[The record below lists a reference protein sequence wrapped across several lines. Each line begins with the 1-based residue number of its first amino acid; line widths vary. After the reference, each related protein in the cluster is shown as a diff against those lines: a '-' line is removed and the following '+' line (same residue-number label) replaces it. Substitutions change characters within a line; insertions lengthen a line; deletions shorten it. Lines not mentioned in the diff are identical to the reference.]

1 MKDNINYEAPEDWGV
16 SSETEWVS
24 HSELTDNGA
33 PALEGQDVVGFVE
46 FAQIKLAPGKP
57 ENAMAWRSED
67 GKPVAL
73 NPSTKRWQ
81 YVRTQ
86 AKPAQR
92 QQQKTQAPIKEDR
105 GSQPSPELEKAADK
119 ILAEILSEDTQ
130 NQVKELEKRKQ
141 PKLDPKQEQRE
152 GNKQAYMKEMVGL
165 LIEASTQTKGAGR
178 NTLSREDLETYQSV
192 LNGNRPTIPNREVS
206 EEDVDEV
213 IGMLKDSVG
222 KGKPWTQF
230 INRIKKKGDPPGG
243 MANIARARSVIKFY
257 MQTGGVSA
265 ITGKVIPFS
274 DTQLDHRVSLDNGG
288 VDGPDNWE
296 YVEARFNQF
305 KGALTDDAVREEIKK
320 KLSAT
325 PDQDKRDALKREL
338 QNVARFSYTDYFK
351 SNGFGS
357 ISIEDVKEAS
367 GTGGQQM
374 LKAMADAAGISTYPP
389 RKERSTGRGG
399 GGGFIGYPALKQKLL
414 ENISLQSRDQI
425 KAIDQKLT
433 DISSDLSKREG
444 EIKEIS
450 SKINKEAREA
460 RKKAKAN
467 MTEADYLE
475 LIKLSRNPE
484 YADSMVYYR
493 GKVLGRCP
501 AGTTKSGKTCVPAQ
515 KDMKG
520 TKYDKNLLGG
530 LSKKQ
535 VARLSKAKNVEQIM
549 EAHKEK
555 EEKDTKND

>member
-141 PKLDPKQEQRE
+141 PKLSDKQEQRE
-152 GNKQAYMKEMVGL
+152 STKNEYLKEMVGL
-165 LIEASTQTKGAGR
+165 LIQASSQTKGAGR
-178 NTLSREDLETYQSV
+178 NTLSREDLEAYQSV
-192 LNGNRPTIPNREVS
+192 LNGNKPTIPNKQIEDS
-206 EEDVDEV
+206 DVDEV
-213 IGMLKDSVG
+213 IGMLKDTVG
-222 KGKPWTQF
+222 RGKPWTQF
-230 INRIKKKGDPPGG
+230 INRMGKKGDPPKG
-243 MANIARARSVIKFY
+243 MANVARARSVIKFY
-257 MQTGGVSA
+257 LQTGGVSA

-288 VDGPDNWE
+288 IDGPDNWE

-305 KGALTDDAVREEIKK
+305 KGSLTDEAVRK
-320 KLSAT
+320 KLQEKLSVT
-325 PDQDKRDALKREL
+325 PDQERRTVLQQEL
-338 QNVARFSYTDYFK
+338 QNITRSSYKGYFTN
-351 SNGFGS
+351 NGFGS
-357 ISIEDVKEAS
+357 TSIEDVMEAK

-374 LKAMADAAGISTYPP
+374 LKAMADAAGLSTYPP

-399 GGGFIGYPALKQKLL
+399 GGGFIGYPALKEKLINELGLQKR
-414 ENISLQSRDQI
+414 EQI
-425 KAIDQKLT
+425 KKIDQQLL
-433 DISSDLSKREG
+433 DIAQDVSRREG
-444 EIKEIS
+444 EIKTLS

-484 YADSMVYYR
+484 YADSMVYYK

-501 AGTTKSGKTCVPAQ
+501 AGTTKMGKTCAPVQ
-515 KDMKG
+515 KDVAP
-520 TKYDKNLLGG
+520 TKYNKNVLGG
-530 LSKKQ
+530 LSKQQ
-535 VARLSKAKNVEQIM
+535 VARLAKAKTTEQII

-555 EEKDTKND
+555 EKEENND

>member
-1 MKDNINYEAPEDWGV
+1 MKENINYEAPGDWGV

-33 PALEGQDVVGFVE
+33 PALEGQDVVGFIE

-86 AKPAQR
+86 TKPAQR
-92 QQQKTQAPIKEDR
+92 PQQKTQAPIKEDKGDR
-105 GSQPSPELEKAADK
+105 PSPELEKAADK

-141 PKLDPKQEQRE
+141 PKLEPKQEQRE
-152 GNKQAYMKEMVGL
+152 GNKKAYMKEMVGL

-178 NTLSREDLETYQSV
+178 NTLSKEDLETYQSV
-192 LNGNRPTIPNREVS
+192 LNGNKPTIPNREVS

-213 IGMLKDSVG
+213 IGMLKDAVG

-243 MANIARARSVIKFY
+243 MANTARARSVIKFY

-288 VDGPDNWE
+288 IDGPDNWE

-325 PDQDKRDALKREL
+325 PDQDKRDTLKREL

-374 LKAMADAAGISTYPP
+374 LKAMADAAGMSTYPP

-399 GGGFIGYPALKQKLL
+399 GGGFIGYPALKQKIL

-433 DISSDLSKREG
+433 NISSDLSKREG
-444 EIKEIS
+444 EIKDIS

-475 LIKLSRNPE
+475 VIKLSRNPE
-484 YADSMVYYR
+484 YSDSMVYYR
-493 GKVLGRCP
+493 GK
-501 AGTTKSGKTCVPAQ
+501 
-515 KDMKG
+515 
-520 TKYDKNLLGG
+520 NW
-530 LSKKQ
+530 
-535 VARLSKAKNVEQIM
+535 
-549 EAHKEK
+549 
-555 EEKDTKND
+555 

>member
-33 PALEGQDVVGFVE
+33 PALEGQDVVGFIE

-130 NQVKELEKRKQ
+130 TQVKELEKRKQ

-535 VARLSKAKNVEQIM
+535 VARLTKAKNVEQIM

>member
-1 MKDNINYEAPEDWGV
+1 MKDDINYEAPSDWGV
-16 SSETEWVS
+16 SSKTEWVS

-33 PALEGQDVVGFVE
+33 PTLEGKDVVGFIE

-57 ENAMAWRSED
+57 DNAQAWRSED

-81 YVRTQ
+81 YVRAQT
-86 AKPAQR
+86 KPSQKA
-92 QQQKTQAPIKEDR
+92 QQKPEASIKEDR
-105 GSQPSPELEKAADK
+105 EDRPSPELEKAADS

-130 NQVKELEKRKQ
+130 TQVKELEKRKQ
-141 PKLDPKQEQRE
+141 PKLEPQQEQRE
-152 GNKQAYMKEMVGL
+152 SNKKAYMKEMVGL
-165 LIEASTQTKGAGR
+165 ILESTTQTKGAGR

-222 KGKPWTQF
+222 KGKPWNQF
-230 INRIKKKGDPPGG
+230 INRIKKKGDPPAS
-243 MANIARARSVIKFY
+243 MVNIARARSVVKFY

-288 VDGPDNWE
+288 IDGPDNWE

-305 KGALTDDAVREEIKK
+305 KGALTDEAVREEIKK

-357 ISIEDVKEAS
+357 ISIEDVKNAS

-374 LKAMADAAGISTYPP
+374 LKAMADAVGMSTYPP

-399 GGGFIGYPALKQKLL
+399 GGGFIGYPALKQKIL
-414 ENISLQSRDQI
+414 ENISLQPRSQI
-425 KAIDQKLT
+425 KAIDQKFI
-433 DISSDLSKREG
+433 DISSDLSKRDDD
-444 EIKEIS
+444 IKTVS
-450 SKINKEAREA
+450 AKINKDAKEA

-467 MTEADYLE
+467 MTEMDYLE

-493 GKVLGRCP
+493 GKALGRCP
-501 AGTTKSGKTCVPAQ
+501 AGTTKVGKTCAPVQ
-515 KDMKG
+515 KEEAG
-520 TKYDKNLLGG
+520 RKYKKNVLGG
-530 LSKKQ
+530 LSRQQ
-535 VARLSKAKNVEQIM
+535 VARLSKAKSTEQII

-555 EEKDTKND
+555 DKEKTDD

>member
-1 MKDNINYEAPEDWGV
+1 MKDNINYEAPDDWGV
-16 SSETEWVS
+16 SSKTDWVS

-33 PALEGQDVVGFVE
+33 PALEGRDVVGFIE

-57 ENAMAWRSED
+57 PGATSWRAID
-67 GKPVAL
+67 NRPVQL
-73 NPSTKRWQ
+73 DPSTKRWK

-86 AKPAQR
+86 TKPSQKPR
-92 QQQKTQAPIKEDR
+92 QKTEAPIKEDR
-105 GSQPSPELEKAADK
+105 ESKPSKQLEAAADK
-119 ILAEILSEDTQ
+119 IIAELISDDVKG
-130 NQVKELEKRKQ
+130 QVKELERRKQ
-141 PKLDPKQEQRE
+141 PKLSDRQEQKE
-152 GNKQAYMKEMVGL
+152 STKGAYMKEMVGL
-165 LIEASTQTKGAGR
+165 ILEATTQTKGAGR

-213 IGMLKDSVG
+213 IGMLKDAVG
-222 KGKPWTQF
+222 KGKPWNQF

-243 MANIARARSVIKFY
+243 MANIARARAVVKFY

-265 ITGKVIPFS
+265 ITGKVVPFS

-288 VDGPDNWE
+288 IDGPDNWE
-296 YVEARFNQF
+296 FVEARFNQF
-305 KGALTDDAVREEIKK
+305 KGALTDDAVREEIKN

-357 ISIEDVKEAS
+357 ISIEDIEEAS
-367 GTGGQQM
+367 GTSGQQM
-374 LKAMADAAGISTYPP
+374 LKAMADAANLSTYPP

-414 ENISLQSRDQI
+414 ENLPLQSRDQI
-425 KAIDQKLT
+425 KAIDKKLI
-433 DISSDLSKREG
+433 DISSDLSKRSDD
-444 EIKEIS
+444 IKTIS
-450 SKINKEAREA
+450 AKINKDAREA

-467 MTEADYLE
+467 MTEMDYLE

-493 GKVLGRCP
+493 GKALGRCP
-501 AGTTKSGKTCVPAQ
+501 AGTTKVGRTCAPVQ
-515 KDMKG
+515 KEEAG
-520 TKYDKNLLGG
+520 RKYKKNVLGG
-530 LSKKQ
+530 LSKQQ
-535 VARLSKAKNVEQIM
+535 VAKLAKAKTTEQII

-555 EEKDTKND
+555 EKTDD